1 MCGLLLLMDGGAGNS
16 SGQGATGTAEPASLP
31 AAHNTQPCDGRL
43 QFGRIEFRL
52 RSAVDVLPGADREY
66 NNVTVPRC
74 VNNAMRVS

>member
-1 MCGLLLLMDGGAGNS
+1 MTVRCCGALAIKGCTAY
-16 SGQGATGTAEPASLP
+16 GTAEPAALP

-52 RSAVDVLPGADREY
+52 RSAVDVFPGADREY